1 MSDTLPPAEILE
13 LSSAGL
19 ARAIRARKV
28 TCASAMEAVLARADA
43 VQEKLNCFVRIDHEE
58 ALASAGLAD
67 TELSRGF
74 IRGPLH
80 GVPMA
85 HKDMFY
91 REGVPSSCGSRIKRH
106 LPAPSTATV
115 LKRLDAAGAL
125 QFGVLNMAEFAY
137 GPTGHNYHL
146 GHCRNPWN
154 PECITGGS
162 SSGSGSA
169 VAARAAFAALG
180 SDTGGSIR
188 APATFCGLSGIKPTW
203 SRVSRFGAMPLSF
216 SMDTVGPLART
227 VEDCALILGIIAGED
242 PLDPTSSERP
252 VPDYAGRLSRPAR
265 DGIRGL
271 RVGTAKRYFHD
282 AMDPEI
288 EALVA
293 ASLETY
299 ARLGAEIVEVDL
311 PDMEPWAHAAV
322 MIIAAEASA
331 AHANWMRTRPQDYS
345 DQVRARLELGL
356 AIPAA
361 SYLECLR
368 LRGDALKKF
377 STAVFARADVL
388 HVPSVSFQTP
398 TIEATDVG
406 GGETM
411 MKVMNTITR
420 LSRPGNFLGLP
431 CLSVPAGFT
440 KQGMP
445 TATQLIG
452 RQFDEATLFSAG
464 HAYQQAT
471 GWHQRS
477 PLK

>member
-1 MSDTLPPAEILE
+1 MKESELLE
-13 LSSAGL
+13 LSCAGL

-28 TCASAMEAVLARADA
+28 TCLAAMQAVLARAA
-43 VQEKLNCFVRIDHEE
+43 SVQKALNCFVRVDTDE
-58 ALASAGLAD
+58 ALAAARLAD
-67 TELSRGF
+67 AELARGF
-74 IRGPLH
+74 VRGPLH

-85 HKDMFY
+85 HKDMYY
-91 REGVPSSCGSRIKRH
+91 REGVPSSCGSKIKRDM
-106 LPAPSTATV
+106 PAPSTSTA
-115 LKRLDAAGAL
+115 LKRLDAAGSI

-203 SRVSRFGAMPLSF
+203 SRVSRHGAMPLSF

-227 VEDCALILGIIAGED
+227 VEDCALIMGAIAGAD
-242 PLDPTSSERP
+242 PLDPTASAHP
-252 VPDYAGRLSRPAR
+252 VPDYMAQLARPPK
-265 DGIRGL
+265 DVMRGM
-271 RVGTAKRYFHD
+271 RIGTAKRYFHD
-282 AMDPEI
+282 HMDPEI
-288 EALVA
+288 EALVR

-299 ARLGAEIVEVDL
+299 AKLGAEIVEVDL
-311 PDMEPWAHAAV
+311 PDMEPWSYAAV
-322 MIIAAEASA
+322 LIIAAEAA
-331 AHANWMRTRPQDYS
+331 AVHANWMRTRPQDYS
-345 DQVRARLELGL
+345 DQIRARLELGL
-356 AIPAA
+356 SVPATTYIE
-361 SYLECLR
+361 SLR
-368 LRGDALKKF
+368 LRGIALQQF
-377 STAVFARADVL
+377 SRAVFSRVDML
-388 HVPSVSFQTP
+388 HVPSVNFQTP
-398 TIEATDVG
+398 TIADTDVG

-420 LSRPGNFLGLP
+420 LTRPGNFLGLP

-440 KQGMP
+440 KNGMP
-445 TATQLIG
+445 TAVQLIG
-452 RQFDEATLFSAG
+452 RQFDEATLFAAG

-471 GWHQRS
+471 EWHQRS
-477 PLK
+477 PIK